1 MYWAR
6 SSALR
11 RATWSKPKRRRVE
24 EIRPIRARSMAPVAE
39 EAAASEAAPQVSLA
53 DATTSLLATQYGS
66 WYPWLR
72 HHSPK
77 AVVIDVEEIEPAFL
91 AWLDEDGLALSDA
104 NDDHRVQRTVPHDD
118 DADVLSEPSDD
129 EDEQGAHFPALSAR
143 IADVL
148 RDYGAVFPKLNWSAP
163 QDAAWIMPGHTLKCQ
178 TPNDVY
184 LLLKSSDFAMKD
196 LTQLREL
203 QAACEREQRPERP
216 RLQLVLKKWF
226 DMPRSHEFRCFV
238 RGGQL
243 VGACQ
248 RDMTFYE
255 HLQDPAVQAQIQRM
269 LADGYRT
276 YIAPQAPDDVVW
288 DVYLTRHLDRAFVID
303 LNPWLP
309 RTDTLLWTFD
319 ELHAAPALDVVP
331 LRVLTS
337 AAQATQALPTYSAH
351 MVPADVVAMSQ
362 GQSIAAFAQ
371 QWADQM
377 QGACASSDEEESST
391 SAAP

>member
-1 MYWAR
+1 M
-6 SSALR
+6 
-11 RATWSKPKRRRVE
+11 E
-24 EIRPIRARSMAPVAE
+24 EIRPIVSMAPAAE
-39 EAAASEAAPQVSLA
+39 ASA
-53 DATTSLLATQYGS
+53 DAAQVPLAEATTWLLATQYGAWLS
-66 WYPWLR
+66 WLR

-77 AVVIDVEEIEPAFL
+77 AVVIDVDEVEPAF
-91 AWLDEDGLALSDA
+91 AQWLDADGLALSDA
-104 NDDHRVQRTVPHDD
+104 NDDHRAPRTVPRDD
-118 DADVLSEPSDD
+118 DAEVLSEPSDD
-129 EDEQGAHFPALSAR
+129 EDEPGAHFPALSAR
-143 IADVL
+143 IAEVL
-148 RDYGAVFPKLNWSAP
+148 RDFGAVFPKLNWSAP

-184 LLLKSSDFAMKD
+184 LLLKSSDFAMND
-196 LTQLREL
+196 LAQLREL

-226 DMPRSHEFRCFV
+226 EMPRSHEFRCFV
-238 RGGQL
+238 LGGHL

-248 RDMTFYE
+248 RDVTFYE
-255 HLQDPAVQAQIQRM
+255 HLQEPAVQAQIQRM
-269 LADGYRT
+269 LAACYHT
-276 YIAPQAPDDVVW
+276 HIAPHAPRDIVW
-288 DVYLTRHLDRAFVID
+288 DVYLTRHLDRAFVMD

-319 ELHAAPALDVVP
+319 ELRAAPALDPVP

-371 QWADQM
+371 QWSEQM
-377 QGACASSDEEESST
+377 QGACASSDEDEPST
-391 SAAP
+391 AAAP